1 MLLERRFKLMGGF
14 CTFSA
19 EAGKSERVFRM
30 FWNSMFHRKEN
41 KVRRV

>member
-19 EAGKSERVFRM
+19 EVGKSERVSEM
-30 FWNSMFHRKEN
+30 FWNSVFQRKEN
-41 KVRRV
+41 KVPRL